1 MSLLTPYRAL
11 DLTDEKGFFCG
22 KILADLGAEVIKIE
36 RPGGDPSRLIPP
48 FYEDTP
54 HPEKSL
60 LWFAYNQGKKGITLN
75 LEIPEGKDLFFELV
89 KNAHWVID
97 SSLPG
102 HLEKKGLNYEA
113 LARVNPAIILT
124 RISGFG
130 QTGPYASY
138 KSPDIVAMAV
148 GGLMYVYGDP
158 DRPPVR
164 ISSPQAYLYA
174 AADAAVGSLMAL
186 CHQQRT
192 GEGQVVDVSAQ
203 QSVVLSSFNT
213 NPWWDLCRT
222 IIKRQGAKRGGLA
235 SGVVQ
240 RQTWPC
246 RDGFVTFVVSG
257 GRTSAK
263 WNRALVKWMDEEGMA
278 DEFLRGID
286 WDNFDMGAATQEFHN
301 QLEERIGRF
310 FLSQTKKELYGGSLQ
325 RGAGLYPVAD
335 TSYHL
340 HDPQLEARNFW
351 AKVEYPELGTSL
363 PHPGP
368 FVKAAPNPL
377 VVGQRAPRIGEH
389 NQQVYRMLG
398 LAEGELETLK
408 QKGII

>member
-1 MSLLTPYRAL
+1 MSFLTPYRAL

-36 RPGGDPSRLIPP
+36 KPGGDPSRFIPP
-48 FYEDTP
+48 FYGDTP

-75 LEIPEGKDLFFELV
+75 LEIPEGRELFFRLV
-89 KNAHWVID
+89 TEAHWVID

-102 HLEKKGLNYEA
+102 ALEKKGLDYEA
-113 LARVNPAIILT
+113 LAQVNPGVILT

-138 KSPDIVAMAV
+138 KTPDIVAMAM

-174 AADAAVGSLMAL
+174 GADAAVGSLIAL
-186 CHQQRT
+186 YHQQNT

-203 QSVVLSSFNT
+203 QSVVLNSFNI
-213 NPWWDLCRT
+213 NPWWELGQV
-222 IIKRQGAKRGGLA
+222 IVKRQGANRGGLA

-246 RDGFVTFVVSG
+246 RDGFVTFLVTG

-263 WNRALVKWMDEEGMA
+263 WNRALVRWMDEEGMT
-278 DEFLRGID
+278 DEFLKGID

-301 QLEERIGRF
+301 QLEERIGSF
-310 FLSQTKKELYGGSLQ
+310 FLRHSKEELYKGSLQ
-325 RGAGLYPVAD
+325 RGTGLYPVAD
-335 TSYHL
+335 VSYHL
-340 HDPQLEARNFW
+340 HDPQLQERDFW
-351 AKVEYPELGTSL
+351 MMVEYPELGTSL
-363 PHPGP
+363 PHAGQ
-368 FVKAAPNPL
+368 FVKAVPNPL
-377 VVGQRAPRIGEH
+377 LVGRRAPLIGEH
-389 NQQVYRMLG
+389 NQEVYQILQ
-398 LAEGELETLK
+398 LSAEALESLK
-408 QKGII
+408 QRGII